1 MAFMEQWKEYKIGD
15 IVEANIDQLSAKDDW
30 EKALY
35 LDTGNITENR
45 IDEIQE
51 FVCSELPS
59 RARRKVKD
67 GDIVFSTVRPN
78 QRHYGYINNP
88 PTNLLVST
96 GFAVLS
102 ANRDIV
108 CPKFLYYW
116 LCRDEIVDYLQN
128 IAEQAVSAYPSLK
141 ASDICDLFIKL
152 PAFEEQRRIA
162 AILSSLDDKIE
173 VNRRINDNL
182 EQQAQALFRSWFVD
196 FEPFGGTMP
205 KDWSEKSLADIAVYM
220 NGLAMQKY
228 PSTSVKESLPVLKI
242 KELGQGFCDK
252 SSDSCSKAAI
262 GDKYIITDGDVI
274 FSWSGT
280 LMVKIWTGGECGLN
294 QHLFKVSSSTFPKW
308 FYYLWTKHHN
318 ARFVRI
324 AKDKAVTMG
333 HIKRGELDKAKV
345 LVPTEDI
352 MARATAIFTP
362 ILDLQIQ
369 VNKQTTCLAQLRDTL
384 LPKLMSGELSFKC

>member
-1 MAFMEQWKEYKIGD
+1 MEQWKEYKIGD

-152 PAFEEQRRIA
+152 PAFEEQHRIA
-162 AILSSLDDKIE
+162 TILSSLDDKIE

-205 KDWSEKSLADIAVYM
+205 RDWEYSTMGDLTVPCSAKVKDRDDVRVLSPVSSGDLVLSDEFFTKQVY
-220 NGLAMQKY
+220 
-228 PSTSVKESLPVLKI
+228 S
-242 KELGQGFCDK
+242 KELSKYIVVSPQSFAYNPARVNIGSIGMNEYSFDGCVSPVYVVFSANQGYEYYINSYIKTDLFK
-252 SSDSCSKAAI
+252 QEVALRAI
-262 GDKYIITDGDVI
+262 GGVRQTLSYQD
-274 FSWSGT
+274 FS
-280 LMVKIWTGGECGLN
+280 L
-294 QHLFKVSSSTFPKW
+294 
-308 FYYLWTKHHN
+308 
-318 ARFVRI
+318 
-324 AKDKAVTMG
+324 
-333 HIKRGELDKAKV
+333 
-345 LVPTEDI
+345 
-352 MARATAIFTP
+352 
-362 ILDLQIQ
+362 IQ
-369 VNKQTTCLAQLRDTL
+369 VVKPSLNIVQEYTSQLLKLKLCIANNNIENKKLASLRDTL
-384 LPKLMSGELSFKC
+384 LPKLMSGEISVKC